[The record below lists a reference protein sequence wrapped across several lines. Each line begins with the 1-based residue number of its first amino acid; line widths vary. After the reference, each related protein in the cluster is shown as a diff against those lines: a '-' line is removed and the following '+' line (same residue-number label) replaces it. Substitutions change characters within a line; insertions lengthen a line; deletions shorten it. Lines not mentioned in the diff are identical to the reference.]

1 MLKFSLNIELND
13 LSTRVYFRSPILSRL
28 FSIRFVVVVVCL
40 TRAIKNGNHL
50 LSLITPRQHA
60 VEKPLLVVLSG
71 AKSLRVNFCLRSH
84 FRDFLSC
91 FFVKALGW
99 TRNLCIFSLKGFYFV
114 TFLFISWET
123 NWMVKRKPWCVWT
136 PAKFEPINECSL
148 LIFLNF
154 DLNFFNFLRHDNKS
168 L

>member
-1 MLKFSLNIELND
+1 MND

-40 TRAIKNGNHL
+40 TRAIKNGNRL
-50 LSLITPRQHA
+50 LSLIIPRQHA

-91 FFVKALGW
+91 FFCDS
-99 TRNLCIFSLKGFYFV
+99 TRMDQEFMYFFFKGFLFCHFV
-114 TFLFISWET
+114 VYLLGNKLDGKEET
-123 NWMVKRKPWCVWT
+123 IMCLDLVLVVLSLQQSLNQWMNVH
-136 PAKFEPINECSL
+136 F
-148 LIFLNF
+148 
-154 DLNFFNFLRHDNKS
+154 
-168 L
+168 